1 VNKIAVAA
9 LALALASPSSLAEK
23 NETNPRAQWPQ
34 WRGPLASGVAPLG
47 DPPVEWSESRNVR
60 WKLAIPGK
68 GHSTPIIWGN
78 HLFVTTAIPHGETGA
93 PVPEHDHG
101 AHDNVPAA
109 RMQKFVV
116 IAVDRRDGKI
126 LWERTVRDE
135 RPHAGTHVTGT
146 WASNSPATDGER
158 VFASFGSQGIYAF
171 DFDGKLLWQTDPGDM
186 QIFHGHGEGSSPVL
200 YKDTL
205 IVNWD
210 HQGESF
216 VVALDART
224 GKERWRI
231 ARDEITS
238 WSTPLIVEH
247 GGTTQVVISAT
258 KRVRSYD
265 LASGGLIWE
274 CAGLSRNVVASPV
287 AADGFVYV
295 ANSYDRQAMLAIRL
309 AGAKGDITNTDAVVW
324 KRERDTPYVP
334 SPLLYDDT
342 LCFIKHNQG
351 FLTCVEAKSGKAL
364 FGPQRLEGMRNIFAS
379 PVAAADRIYIADRN
393 GSTMVIKRGATFEP
407 LARNRLEDS
416 FSASPAIVGDAL
428 YLRGERNLYCIAQDP
443 AK

>member
-1 VNKIAVAA
+1 
-9 LALALASPSSLAEK
+9 
-23 NETNPRAQWPQ
+23 
-34 WRGPLASGVAPLG
+34 
-47 DPPVEWSESRNVR
+47 
-60 WKLAIPGK
+60 
-68 GHSTPIIWGN
+68 
-78 HLFVTTAIPHGETGA
+78 
-93 PVPEHDHG
+93 
-101 AHDNVPAA
+101 
-109 RMQKFVV
+109 
-116 IAVDRRDGKI
+116 
-126 LWERTVRDE
+126 
-135 RPHAGTHVTGT
+135 
-146 WASNSPATDGER
+146 
-158 VFASFGSQGIYAF
+158 
-171 DFDGKLLWQTDPGDM
+171 M